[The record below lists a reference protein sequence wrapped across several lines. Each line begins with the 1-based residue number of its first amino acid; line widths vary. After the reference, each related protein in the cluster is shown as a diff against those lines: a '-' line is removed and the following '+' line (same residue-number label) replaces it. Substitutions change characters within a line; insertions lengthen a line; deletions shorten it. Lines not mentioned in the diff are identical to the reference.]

1 MGLPSEQTLVSQIVE
16 YGLNFLFLRDT
27 AIIKIDSPPL
37 GRKVTI
43 SCFRTSKIMS
53 QTFEQCPF

>member
-1 MGLPSEQTLVSQIVE
+1 MGLPSEQSSVSQIVE
-16 YGLNFLFLRDT
+16 FGLNFLFLRDT

-53 QTFEQCPF
+53 QTFEECPF